1 MTRFLLY
8 IANFFLVFFLAGAS
22 AFALGENILKF
33 GGTEGWGR
41 FKHREGI
48 TELEQLSPY
57 RVLALNSVA
66 PKYDTALDMALLFD
80 ESDKFTDSTGHYE
93 LQLPTTLYRA
103 GASHA
108 RFGPGAAV
116 FSGALSAAYRNQADN
131 GTILMRARGSD
142 ALFSAGRNIGDFSIE
157 FWLYPVSMG
166 NGEEPFSWTS
176 TVGENSYQVQNLS
189 CVVSKNCLEWN
200 FENFFFEPAVQS
212 DTPPKSVNIKLN
224 SSTHIVPK
232 HWSHH
237 LIRFDAATGL
247 LEYLVNGVL
256 EDIRYTTE
264 GGSEGGAVFM
274 PLVGERGIFAL
285 GRRFNGMVDNLYI
298 YSRFVEQAETR
309 RYSGDAWARS
319 DTIDLGT
326 QNSSVIRVDAKG
338 GAYNAAYN
346 ASRDGI
352 RSKPRGGIRGEP
364 GARDPF
370 NFPGS
375 AQMQF
380 FIRASDSKYSWSDKD
395 WRTFIPG
402 TEINTIKGRYIEIAV
417 QFYPGGDFETTP
429 YLEEINVIFV
439 KQAPPEPPPALIAEA
454 KDGSIKLSWKQSKDA
469 NAAGYLVYYG
479 SASGNYFGEGANQGG
494 SPIDVRKQNSIT
506 IDNLK
511 NGVLYYFSVSAYD
524 NSGLTGDYS
533 KEVSARPLR
542 MIE

>member
-1 MTRFLLY
+1 
-8 IANFFLVFFLAGAS
+8 
-22 AFALGENILKF
+22 
-33 GGTEGWGR
+33 
-41 FKHREGI
+41 
-48 TELEQLSPY
+48 
-57 RVLALNSVA
+57 
-66 PKYDTALDMALLFD
+66 MALLFD

-93 LQLPTTLYRA
+93 LQLPKTLYRA
-103 GASHA
+103 GASQA
-108 RFGPGAAV
+108 RFGPGAAI

-131 GTILMRARGSD
+131 GTILISARGPD
-142 ALFSAGRNIGDFSIE
+142 ALFSAGRNTGDFSIE

-176 TVGENSYQVQNLS
+176 TVGENSYLVQNLS

-212 DTPPKSVNIKLN
+212 DTPPKSVSIKLN
-224 SSTHIVPK
+224 SSTPIVPK

-237 LIRFDAATGL
+237 LLRFDAATGL

-256 EDIRYTTE
+256 EDVRYTTAS
-264 GGSEGGAVFM
+264 GSESGAVFM
-274 PLVGERGIFAL
+274 PFVGKRGIFAL
-285 GRRFNGMVDNLYI
+285 GRRFNGMIDSLYI
-298 YSRFVEQAETR
+298 YSRFVEQAETH
-309 RYSGDAWARS
+309 RYSGDGWARS
-319 DTIDLGT
+319 DPIDLGA
-326 QNSSVIRVDAKG
+326 QNSSVMRVDAKG
-338 GAYNAAYN
+338 GAFNVL
-346 ASRDGI
+346 
-352 RSKPRGGIRGEP
+352 KGGIHSEP

-370 NFPGS
+370 NFPGN

-380 FIRASDSKYSWSDKD
+380 FIRASDSKYSWNDKE

-429 YLEEINVIFV
+429 YLEEINVVFV
-439 KQAPPEPPPALIAEA
+439 KQAPPEPPPALIAKA
-454 KDGSIKLSWKQSKDA
+454 KDGSVKLSWKQSKDA
-469 NAAGYLVYYG
+469 SAAGYLVYYG

-511 NGVLYYFSVSAYD
+511 NGVLYYFSVSTYD

-533 KEVSARPLR
+533 REVSARPLR